1 MAEKSDE
8 EIIKEVGLENS
19 NTSDLEESTETLPL
33 NENEILEP
41 IEEID
46 SDEQK
51 NNNEKVL
58 ENEDKDDINK
68 IKIDA
73 NEDSSTSIQK
83 KQPKIY
89 KTLIGIVILL
99 FLVLATG
106 LILYFTGF
114 FDPEPIKTPAE
125 KVVKKEVAPK
135 VIFNSKDLDKTRLNK
150 KLTMLTKREIMNK
163 EEFENEEKRIKA
175 EEKKQKEAEE
185 KALLEKKQKEEA
197 LLAAEFEKIENEKK
211 LLQEHQKTIKDEQEK
226 FLKIQEQ
233 AKLELE
239 QTKTKLLEEL
249 EEKKVKQVAEIKSVI
264 NEPDELNGP
273 SEPIQLNET
282 TDDES
287 EILLTVDEEM
297 NEENLVIKEES
308 DSFSFLSFINV
319 ATIKG
324 NLYKSYLDDVQKYDK
339 KISLCRDY
347 KNRIEIYFGPY
358 SSDKERE
365 KVFNNLLENG
375 FKEAYLIDF
384 TNEEYQKRCKY

>member
-19 NTSDLEESTETLPL
+19 DTSDLEESAENLSI
-33 NENEILEP
+33 NEKENLEP
-41 IEEID
+41 IEKID
-46 SDEQK
+46 SNEEK
-51 NNNEKVL
+51 NSNEKVL

-68 IKIDA
+68 IKKDA
-73 NEDSSTSIQK
+73 NEDTSISIQK

-99 FLVLATG
+99 FLVLSIG

-114 FDPEPIKTPAE
+114 FDPEQIKPPAE
-125 KVVKKEVAPK
+125 KIVKKEVAPK
-135 VIFNSKDLDKTRLNK
+135 VIFNSKDLNKTRLNK

-175 EEKKQKEAEE
+175 EENRKKEAEE

-239 QTKTKLLEEL
+239 QTKAKLLEEL
-249 EEKKVKQVAEIKSVI
+249 EEQKITQVEKIENVI
-264 NEPDELNGP
+264 NEPNDVSN
-273 SEPIQLNET
+273 
-282 TDDES
+282 DES
-287 EILLTVDEEM
+287 EILLTVEEEIDEE
-297 NEENLVIKEES
+297 NALIKEENNA
-308 DSFSFLSFINV
+308 DAQSFLSFINV

>member
-106 LILYFTGF
+106 LIFYFTGF

-287 EILLTVDEEM
+287 KILLTVDEEM

-319 ATIKG
+319 ATI
-324 NLYKSYLDDVQKYDK
+324 
-339 KISLCRDY
+339 
-347 KNRIEIYFGPY
+347 
-358 SSDKERE
+358 
-365 KVFNNLLENG
+365 
-375 FKEAYLIDF
+375 
-384 TNEEYQKRCKY
+384 

>member
-19 NTSDLEESTETLPL
+19 DTSDLEESAENLSI
-33 NENEILEP
+33 NEKENLEP
-41 IEEID
+41 IEKID
-46 SDEQK
+46 SNEEK
-51 NNNEKVL
+51 NSNEKVL

-68 IKIDA
+68 IKKDA
-73 NEDSSTSIQK
+73 NEDTSISIQK

-99 FLVLATG
+99 FLVLSIG

-114 FDPEPIKTPAE
+114 FDPEQIKPPAE
-125 KVVKKEVAPK
+125 KIVKKEVAPK
-135 VIFNSKDLDKTRLNK
+135 VIFNSKDLNKTRLNK

-175 EEKKQKEAEE
+175 EENRKKEAEE

-197 LLAAEFEKIENEKK
+197 LLAAEFKKIENEKK

-239 QTKTKLLEEL
+239 QTKAKLLEEL
-249 EEKKVKQVAEIKSVI
+249 EEQKITQVEKIENVI
-264 NEPDELNGP
+264 D
-273 SEPIQLNET
+273 EPIDVSN
-282 TDDES
+282 DES
-287 EILLTVDEEM
+287 EILLTVEEEIDEE
-297 NEENLVIKEES
+297 NALIKEENNA
-308 DSFSFLSFINV
+308 DAQSFLSFINV

>member
-19 NTSDLEESTETLPL
+19 DTSDLEESAENLSI
-33 NENEILEP
+33 NEKENLEP
-41 IEEID
+41 IEKID
-46 SDEQK
+46 SNEEK
-51 NNNEKVL
+51 NSNEKVL

-68 IKIDA
+68 IKKDS
-73 NEDSSTSIQK
+73 NEDTSISIQK

-99 FLVLATG
+99 FLVLSIG

-114 FDPEPIKTPAE
+114 FDPEQIKPPAE
-125 KVVKKEVAPK
+125 KIVKKEVAPK
-135 VIFNSKDLDKTRLNK
+135 VIFNSKDLNKTRLNK

-175 EEKKQKEAEE
+175 EENRKKEAEE

-197 LLAAEFEKIENEKK
+197 LLAAEFKKIENEKK

-239 QTKTKLLEEL
+239 QTKAKLLEEL
-249 EEKKVKQVAEIKSVI
+249 EEQKITQVEKIENVI
-264 NEPDELNGP
+264 D
-273 SEPIQLNET
+273 EPIDVSN
-282 TDDES
+282 DES
-287 EILLTVDEEM
+287 EILLTVEEEIDEE
-297 NEENLVIKEES
+297 NALIKEENNA
-308 DSFSFLSFINV
+308 DAQSFLSFINV